1 MLKRQLIV
9 MKLTLLFRSNKA
21 RFVLNIGKQN
31 LLLALLAISGFLLV
45 SSRSTHSPEENIAR
59 IQYAKT
65 GLEEQANEVT
75 LLKSTTEQ
83 RMTGMMLKL
92 ADMHIQIQRL
102 DILGSRLVEQANL
115 NPAEFGFNQMPSMGG
130 PMDHSPVDIQVQ
142 DELLSK
148 MTGMIDTI
156 QNKAQELNA
165 LESIMLS
172 HHISDVSRLE
182 GKPISSGWL
191 SSYYGI
197 RKDPF
202 SGLPSMHKGLD
213 FAGKEGEP
221 VLATGAGIITWSG
234 RRGGYGELVEIDHG
248 GGLVT
253 RYGHNKKVS
262 VKIGDVVTKGQSI
275 AVMGNTGRSTGAHV
289 HYEVIHKGKQQD
301 PLPFVYRKSS

>member
-1 MLKRQLIV
+1 
-9 MKLTLLFRSNKA
+9 
-21 RFVLNIGKQN
+21 
-31 LLLALLAISGFLLV
+31 
-45 SSRSTHSPEENIAR
+45 
-59 IQYAKT
+59 
-65 GLEEQANEVT
+65 
-75 LLKSTTEQ
+75 LLKTSTEQ

-92 ADMHIQIQRL
+92 ADMQTQIQRL
-102 DILGSRLVEQANL
+102 DALGSRLVAQAKL
-115 NPAEFGFNQMPSMGG
+115 NPAEFSFNQMPSMGG
-130 PMDHSPVDIQVQ
+130 PLDNNPVDIHVKN
-142 DELLSK
+142 ELLTK
-148 MTGMIDTI
+148 ITDMFETI
-156 QNKAQELNA
+156 QNKAQELSA

-172 HHISDVSRLE
+172 HHIEQESRLE

-202 SGLPSMHKGLD
+202 SGLPAMHKGLD

-234 RRGGYGELVEIDHG
+234 SRYGYGELVEIDHG
-248 GGLVT
+248 GGLTT
-253 RYGHNKKVS
+253 RYGHNKEVN

-301 PLPFVYRKSS
+301 PLPYVYRKSS

>member
-1 MLKRQLIV
+1 
-9 MKLTLLFRSNKA
+9 MKLTLLFRSNQA
-21 RFVLNIGKQN
+21 RFVMNINKRK
-31 LLLALLAISGFLLV
+31 LLLALLVVSGFSLV

-59 IQYAKT
+59 IQYAKS
-65 GLEEQANEVT
+65 GLEQQANEVDI
-75 LLKSTTEQ
+75 LKTTTEQ
-83 RMTGMMLKL
+83 RMAGMMLKL
-92 ADMHIQIQRL
+92 ADMQSQIQRL
-102 DILGSRLVEQANL
+102 DALGSRLVEQAKL
-115 NPAEFGFNQMPSMGG
+115 NPDEFSFNKIPSMGG
-130 PMDHSPVDIQVQ
+130 PLDNSPVTIQVQ
-142 DELLSK
+142 HELLSK
-148 MTGMIDTI
+148 MTSMLDVI
-156 QNKAQELNA
+156 QNKAQELTA

-172 HHISDVSRLE
+172 HHINQESRLE

-202 SGLPSMHKGLD
+202 SGMPAMHKGLD
-213 FAGKEGEP
+213 FAGKEGES

-253 RYGHNKKVS
+253 RYGHNKKVN

-275 AVMGNTGRSTGAHV
+275 AIMGNTGRSTGAHV

-301 PLPFVYRKSS
+301 PLPYVYRKSS

>member
-1 MLKRQLIV
+1 M
-9 MKLTLLFRSNKA
+9 LLFKSNKA
-21 RFVLNIGKQN
+21 RFVLNIDKQK
-31 LLLALLAISGFLLV
+31 LLLGLLAISGFFLV
-45 SSRSTHSPEENIAR
+45 SSRSTDSPEENIVR

-65 GLEEQANEVT
+65 GLEQQANEVS
-75 LLKSTTEQ
+75 LLKTSTEQ

-92 ADMHIQIQRL
+92 ADMQSQIQRL
-102 DILGSRLVEQANL
+102 DALGSRLVEQAKL
-115 NPAEFGFNQMPSMGG
+115 NPDEFSFNQNPSMGG
-130 PMDHSPVDIQVQ
+130 PFNSRSVDIQVQ
-142 DELLSK
+142 DELLSNITD
-148 MTGMIDTI
+148 MFEQI
-156 QNKAQELNA
+156 QNKAQELTA

-172 HHISDVSRLE
+172 HNIVQESRLE
-182 GKPISSGWL
+182 GKPITSGWL

-202 SGLPSMHKGLD
+202 TGLPAMHKGLD

-234 RRGGYGELVEIDHG
+234 SRYGYGELVEIDHG

-253 RYGHNKKVS
+253 RYGHNKELN

-289 HYEVIHKGKQQD
+289 HYEVVHKGKQQD
-301 PLPFVYRKSS
+301 PLPYVYRKSS

>member
-1 MLKRQLIV
+1 M
-9 MKLTLLFRSNKA
+9 LLFKSNKA
-21 RFVLNIGKQN
+21 RFVLNIDKQK
-31 LLLALLAISGFLLV
+31 LLLGLLAISGFFLV
-45 SSRSTHSPEENIAR
+45 SSRSTDSPEENIVR

-65 GLEEQANEVT
+65 GLEQQANEVS
-75 LLKSTTEQ
+75 LLKTSTEQ

-92 ADMHIQIQRL
+92 ADMQSQIQRL
-102 DILGSRLVEQANL
+102 DALGSRLVEQAKL
-115 NPAEFGFNQMPSMGG
+115 NPDEFSFNQNPSMGG
-130 PMDHSPVDIQVQ
+130 PFNSRSVDIQVQ
-142 DELLSK
+142 DELLSNITD
-148 MTGMIDTI
+148 MFEQI
-156 QNKAQELNA
+156 QNKAQELTA

-172 HHISDVSRLE
+172 HHIVQESRLE
-182 GKPISSGWL
+182 GKPITSGWL

-202 SGLPSMHKGLD
+202 TGLPAMHKGLD

-234 RRGGYGELVEIDHG
+234 SRYGYGELVEIDHG

-253 RYGHNKKVS
+253 RYGHNKELN

-289 HYEVIHKGKQQD
+289 HYEVVHKGKQQD
-301 PLPFVYRKSS
+301 PLPYVYRKSS

>member
-1 MLKRQLIV
+1 MLKRQSIA

-21 RFVLNIGKQN
+21 RFMLRIDKQK
-31 LLLALLAISGFLLV
+31 LILALLAISGLSLI
-45 SSRSTHSPEENIAR
+45 SSRSTQSPEENIAR
-59 IQYAKT
+59 IQFAKT
-65 GLEEQANEVT
+65 GLEHQANEVS
-75 LLKSTTEQ
+75 LLKAATEQ

-92 ADMHIQIQRL
+92 ADMQSQIQRL
-102 DILGSRLVEQANL
+102 DALGTSLVEQANL
-115 NPAEFGFNQMPSMGG
+115 NPTEFSFNQMPSMGG
-130 PMDHSPVDIQVQ
+130 PVDNSSVYIQVQ

-148 MTGMIDTI
+148 MNHMLDTI
-156 QNKAQELNA
+156 QNKVQELSA

-172 HHISDVSRLE
+172 HHIIQESRLS
-182 GKPISSGWL
+182 GKPIASGWL

-202 SGLPSMHKGLD
+202 NGLPAMHKGLD

-253 RYGHNKKVS
+253 RYGHNKKVN

-301 PLPFVYRKSS
+301 PLPYVYRKSS

>member
-1 MLKRQLIV
+1 

-21 RFVLNIGKQN
+21 RFVLNINKQTLIFI
-31 LLLALLAISGFLLV
+31 LLVISILSLV

-65 GLEEQANEVT
+65 GLEQQANEVT
-75 LLKSTTEQ
+75 LLKTTTEQ

-92 ADMHIQIQRL
+92 ADMQSQIQRL
-102 DILGSRLVEQANL
+102 DALGSRLVEQANL
-115 NPAEFGFNQMPSMGG
+115 NPAEFSFNQMPSMGG
-130 PMDHSPVDIQVQ
+130 PADSTPVYIQAQ
-142 DELLSK
+142 DKLLTT
-148 MTGMIDTI
+148 MAGMLDTI
-156 QNKAQELNA
+156 QNKVQELTA

-172 HHISDVSRLE
+172 HHINQESRLE
-182 GKPISSGWL
+182 GKPIASGWL

-202 SGLPSMHKGLD
+202 SGQPAMHKGLD

-221 VLATGAGIITWSG
+221 VLATGAGIITWSSS
-234 RRGGYGELVEIDHG
+234 RYGYGELVEIDHG

-253 RYGHNKKVS
+253 RYGHNKKIN
-262 VKIGDVVTKGQSI
+262 VKIGDVVTKGQNI

-289 HYEVIHKGKQQD
+289 HYEVIHKGKRQD
-301 PLPFVYRKSS
+301 PLPYVYRKST